1 MQEDPSFI
9 STISAN
15 VWKKWAPIILAYPE
29 LSDTKEEEDIHQ
41 NLVKIAYKH
50 ASSEIIQTLM
60 ILIDK
65 ECEKHNR
72 IYITDKIKG
81 CWDANMAKALLTK
94 AKDKNLKPACMG
106 SLLGVLIDNKI
117 EGARSF
123 AESLITLLSHCSGKE
138 RSRAI
143 FAASVL
149 ITRAEDAGWS
159 VVWPA
164 IQQDTDFGREVITFV
179 AHDGDLHN
187 IGKRFI
193 EDKLSDLYIWL
204 VRQYPHDEDPKH
216 EEGYWV
222 GPKESVVKFRDSIL
236 SHLKQR
242 GTHKACEAIR
252 RISNELPELDWLK

>member
-1 MQEDPSFI
+1 
-9 STISAN
+9 
-15 VWKKWAPIILAYPE
+15 
-29 LSDTKEEEDIHQ
+29 
-41 NLVKIAYKH
+41 
-50 ASSEIIQTLM
+50 
-60 ILIDK
+60 
-65 ECEKHNR
+65 
-72 IYITDKIKG
+72 
-81 CWDANMAKALLTK
+81 
-94 AKDKNLKPACMG
+94 MG
-106 SLLGVLIDNKI
+106 NLLGVLIDNKI

-123 AESLITLLSHCSGKE
+123 AESLIILLSHCSGKE

-149 ITRAEDAGWS
+149 ITRAEDVGWS

-164 IQQDTDFGREVITFV
+164 IQQDTEFGREVITVV

-187 IGKRFI
+187 IGKRFT

-252 RISNELPELDWLK
+252 RISNELPELDWLKWTLFEAQNITRHYTWIPPRTADILRITSNQQDRLVQNGDQLLDVLIESLKRLEAKLQGETPTAQFLWDKVKKICISPKMKTHSLIL